1 MRYVPLVS
9 AEHHPSL
16 PPCQLL
22 RPASQVKRPTPEP
35 SPAPRGTRSPER
47 TIPPLPHWRVY
58 RVVFTP
64 LPALIPPFVA
74 RDNDGLTTSCM
85 PQLFVDGVRLLG
97 RRALHLLKGQAG
109 KDFLPPRVFT
119 INK

>member
-1 MRYVPLVS
+1 MRCVPLVS

-16 PPCQLL
+16 LPCQLL
-22 RPASQVKRPTPEP
+22 RPASQVKRPLQ
-35 SPAPRGTRSPER
+35 SLLQPREELGHQSGPF
-47 TIPPLPHWRVY
+47 LLFHWRVY

-85 PQLFVDGVRLLG
+85 PQLFVYGVRLLG